1 MADVCEVESELG
13 GLVYQSLGT
22 VSFSHP
28 EEAADFP
35 VPPGYARLV
44 AVSSR
49 FGLTVLADHAGL
61 CVAATARLAE
71 VCESLKEKLPA
82 EQIVPGDDF
91 TRVPLR
97 GASHVSFSPD
107 ERTLAAVAG
116 CAVHFFQ
123 TKDLDGS
130 RSRDGAGGA
139 SAAAAFRTQV
149 LGDDDEA
156 VRDLQWLAE
165 FAGGASYLAL
175 VAKEQD
181 TEGERA
187 KLVVGSAMTLDQT
200 APVAI
205 AEGVRAFAVARGP
218 DDEDDVFEPEEPP
231 AEDAASGANARGA
244 LAAWAPFGG
253 GAVVARLTDAGY
265 SAEMTHHPV
274 GPCEEGAADVV
285 VNGLAFLVG
294 DEAPAGQKTTSRAAT
309 LLALCTDREDP
320 ESHRALALAV
330 GPSGPG
336 GEGPS
341 VAFELSGAFAIDDDE
356 TAGLVGPYAH
366 ARRVREWDVALAS
379 HRKAW
384 DNQLCAVRPP
394 ARKPDGSI
402 APPCVLDVEDDR
414 CVPSIPLAGED
425 EDSNFVVG
433 LALDTTGCGGR
444 MTHPADKSRPKLPQ
458 GPLVLVATADA
469 RLTCMRLG
477 NMDEDAGVRFEA
489 ARVRPPR
496 AEIPASPALAGSPA
510 PSPPG
515 SAAKTKLFASPEEA
529 KEAPATAPTG
539 STPPPPA
546 SGFGAAFLAKANA
559 GYAKAQKALEEE
571 LEASA
576 KPASAAFPAAPAPG
590 SAPAFNFGFGGDKGS
605 AAPGSA
611 ATSSP
616 FSAPAFGTT
625 PAPASAFG
633 AAPAFGTTAAA
644 PAAFTFTGATAT
656 PVPVNPGSG
665 FGFGT
670 PPSGGK
676 AKDAA
681 SPESEKKP
689 ELPAAE
695 TKPAAA
701 GGFNFGGGASATS
714 ASPFASARPRSPP
727 PRRRA
732 RPRSLP
738 PRSQPP
744 AGSTSAGRRPPP
756 PRRPSKPPSSR
767 RRRPPPGS
775 TSAARRPPR
784 RSPRRPP
791 PRQPFP
797 CQKQPPSPSARP
809 KRLASQRL

>member
-71 VCESLKEKLPA
+71 VCESLKEMLPA

-218 DDEDDVFEPEEPP
+218 DDDDDVFEPEEPP

-294 DEAPAGQKTTSRAAT
+294 DEAPAYVRRSTFSFPVSPTEQGRLSLKRAPSSVRASPSPSVRLPSAKLRGSKPSRLAALDDTRRLLGVQGDDAARVLCPRSPKRPSRRARARSRAASRSRRSSAARGEGSA
-309 LLALCTDREDP
+309 ALGARHAGVRRAAADTRVSSSRADGTETKSRRATPTTRPIDAGGFRPRATPAPGARDTKREP
-320 ESHRALALAV
+320 RFAGFCNSFAAAFVFVIARRALFCVVFRVSSVSFASLVVAALAHASS
-330 GPSGPG
+330 PSIARAVPAAG
-336 GEGPS
+336 GTS
-341 VAFELSGAFAIDDDE
+341 
-356 TAGLVGPYAH
+356 
-366 ARRVREWDVALAS
+366 ALAS
-379 HRKAW
+379 SSAH
-384 DNQLCAVRPP
+384 
-394 ARKPDGSI
+394 
-402 APPCVLDVEDDR
+402 
-414 CVPSIPLAGED
+414 
-425 EDSNFVVG
+425 
-433 LALDTTGCGGR
+433 
-444 MTHPADKSRPKLPQ
+444 
-458 GPLVLVATADA
+458 
-469 RLTCMRLG
+469 
-477 NMDEDAGVRFEA
+477 
-489 ARVRPPR
+489 
-496 AEIPASPALAGSPA
+496 ASPA
-510 PSPPG
+510 
-515 SAAKTKLFASPEEA
+515 TEA
-529 KEAPATAPTG
+529 KC
-539 STPPPPA
+539 S
-546 SGFGAAFLAKANA
+546 
-559 GYAKAQKALEEE
+559 
-571 LEASA
+571 
-576 KPASAAFPAAPAPG
+576 
-590 SAPAFNFGFGGDKGS
+590 
-605 AAPGSA
+605 
-611 ATSSP
+611 
-616 FSAPAFGTT
+616 
-625 PAPASAFG
+625 
-633 AAPAFGTTAAA
+633 
-644 PAAFTFTGATAT
+644 
-656 PVPVNPGSG
+656 
-665 FGFGT
+665 
-670 PPSGGK
+670 
-676 AKDAA
+676 
-681 SPESEKKP
+681 
-689 ELPAAE
+689 
-695 TKPAAA
+695 
-701 GGFNFGGGASATS
+701 
-714 ASPFASARPRSPP
+714 
-727 PRRRA
+727 
-732 RPRSLP
+732 
-738 PRSQPP
+738 
-744 AGSTSAGRRPPP
+744 
-756 PRRPSKPPSSR
+756 
-767 RRRPPPGS
+767 
-775 TSAARRPPR
+775 
-784 RSPRRPP
+784 
-791 PRQPFP
+791 
-797 CQKQPPSPSARP
+797 C
-809 KRLASQRL
+809 RLASASRAPARRR

>member
-1 MADVCEVESELG
+1 MVDVREVDSEIG

-22 VSFSHP
+22 VGFSHP

-35 VPPGYARLV
+35 VPPGYAKLV

-49 FGLTVLADHAGL
+49 YGLTVLADHVGL

-91 TRVPLR
+91 LRVPLR

-107 ERTLAAVAG
+107 ERTLAAVVG

-123 TKDLDGS
+123 TADLDGA
-130 RSRDGAGGA
+130 RSRDGAEEGPKP
-139 SAAAAFRTQV
+139 AAAFRTQV

-165 FAGGASYLAL
+165 FARGASYLAL
-175 VAKEQD
+175 VAKEED
-181 TEGERA
+181 TEGENA

-218 DDEDDVFEPEEPP
+218 DDDFFDAETFGAREDG
-231 AEDAASGANARGA
+231 AADETSQKARGA

-274 GPCEEGAADVV
+274 GPCEEGAVDVA

-294 DEAPAGQKTTSRAAT
+294 DEAPSAVAGTTSRAAT

-320 ESHRALALAV
+320 ESHRALALCV
-330 GPSGPG
+330 SDEKG
-336 GEGPS
+336 GEGATIAP
-341 VAFELSGAFAIDDDE
+341 FELSGAFAIDDDE

-366 ARRVREWDVALAS
+366 ARRVREWNVALAS

-394 ARKPDGSI
+394 SLAPDGSI

-433 LALDTTGCGGR
+433 LALDFTGCGGR

-477 NMDEDAGVRFEA
+477 NLDEDAGVRFEA

-496 AEIPASPALAGSPA
+496 AEIPVSPALAGSPA

-515 SAAKTKLFASPEEA
+515 SAAKTELFASPEA
-529 KEAPATAPTG
+529 KRSDAPSG
-539 STPPPPA
+539 SESSTPPPPA

-576 KPASAAFPAAPAPG
+576 KPATPTVSAAPAAL
-590 SAPAFNFGFGGDKGS
+590 SAPAFTFGFGGDKGS
-605 AAPGSA
+605 ASA
-611 ATSSP
+611 TTSP
-616 FSAPAFGTT
+616 FSAPAFGSA
-625 PAPASAFG
+625 PAPAT
-633 AAPAFGTTAAA
+633 APATTAGRSSRTCSRH
-644 PAAFTFTGATAT
+644 PPGA
-656 PVPVNPGSG
+656 GR
-665 FGFGT
+665 
-670 PPSGGK
+670 
-676 AKDAA
+676 
-681 SPESEKKP
+681 
-689 ELPAAE
+689 
-695 TKPAAA
+695 AAA
-701 GGFNFGGGASATS
+701 AKLAKLANFCK
-714 ASPFASARPRSPP
+714 F
-727 PRRRA
+727 
-732 RPRSLP
+732 L
-738 PRSQPP
+738 
-744 AGSTSAGRRPPP
+744 AGSFSAV
-756 PRRPSKPPSSR
+756 SKR
-767 RRRPPPGS
+767 NF
-775 TSAARRPPR
+775 ARKYAFDSIFQALQDLHTFAPLR
-784 RSPRRPP
+784 
-791 PRQPFP
+791 F
-797 CQKQPPSPSARP
+797 
-809 KRLASQRL
+809 

>member
-49 FGLTVLADHAGL
+49 YGLTVLADHAGL
-61 CVAATARLAE
+61 CVAHTARLAE

-116 CAVHFFQ
+116 CAVHLFQ

-130 RSRDGAGGA
+130 RSPDGAGGA

-175 VAKEQD
+175 VATEQD

-218 DDEDDVFEPEEPP
+218 DDDDDVFEPEEPP

-265 SAEMTHHPV
+265 SAEMTHYPV

-330 GPSGPG
+330 GPPGPG

-394 ARKPDGSI
+394 ARKRGR
-402 APPCVLDVEDDR
+402 LDRAAVR
-414 CVPSIPLAGED
+414 AGRRRRPL
-425 EDSNFVVG
+425 
-433 LALDTTGCGGR
+433 
-444 MTHPADKSRPKLPQ
+444 RP
-458 GPLVLVATADA
+458 VH
-469 RLTCMRLG
+469 
-477 NMDEDAGVRFEA
+477 
-489 ARVRPPR
+489 
-496 AEIPASPALAGSPA
+496 
-510 PSPPG
+510 
-515 SAAKTKLFASPEEA
+515 
-529 KEAPATAPTG
+529 
-539 STPPPPA
+539 
-546 SGFGAAFLAKANA
+546 
-559 GYAKAQKALEEE
+559 
-571 LEASA
+571 
-576 KPASAAFPAAPAPG
+576 
-590 SAPAFNFGFGGDKGS
+590 
-605 AAPGSA
+605 
-611 ATSSP
+611 
-616 FSAPAFGTT
+616 
-625 PAPASAFG
+625 
-633 AAPAFGTTAAA
+633 
-644 PAAFTFTGATAT
+644 
-656 PVPVNPGSG
+656 
-665 FGFGT
+665 
-670 PPSGGK
+670 
-676 AKDAA
+676 
-681 SPESEKKP
+681 
-689 ELPAAE
+689 
-695 TKPAAA
+695 
-701 GGFNFGGGASATS
+701 
-714 ASPFASARPRSPP
+714 P
-727 PRRRA
+727 PRRRG
-732 RPRSLP
+732 RGLELR
-738 PRSQPP
+738 RG
-744 AGSTSAGRRPPP
+744 AGAGHHRLRRPHDAPGGQVASETAAGAA
-756 PRRPSKPPSSR
+756 RAGGHR
-767 RRRPPPGS
+767 RRAAHVH
-775 TSAARRPPR
+775 AAREHG
-784 RSPRRPP
+784 
-791 PRQPFP
+791 
-797 CQKQPPSPSARP
+797 
-809 KRLASQRL
+809 

>member
-49 FGLTVLADHAGL
+49 YGLTVLADHAGL
-61 CVAATARLAE
+61 CVAHTARLAE

-116 CAVHFFQ
+116 CAVHLFQ

-130 RSRDGAGGA
+130 RSPDGAGGA

-175 VAKEQD
+175 VATEQD
-181 TEGERA
+181 TEGKRA

-218 DDEDDVFEPEEPP
+218 DDDDDVFEPEEPP
-231 AEDAASGANARGA
+231 AEDAASGANARRA
-244 LAAWAPFGG
+244 AAWAPPGG

-265 SAEMTHHPV
+265 SAEMTHYPV

-330 GPSGPG
+330 GPPGPG

-469 RLTCMRLG
+469 RLTCMLG
-477 NMDEDAGVRFEA
+477 TWMRMRACGSRQRACARRAGP
-489 ARVRPPR
+489 RV
-496 AEIPASPALAGSPA
+496 PALAGRPRRRA
-510 PSPPG
+510 G
-515 SAAKTKLFASPEEA
+515 DAAKTKLFASGGGEG
-529 KEAPATAPTG
+529 APATAPTG
-539 STPPPPA
+539 STPPPPRA
-546 SGFGAAFLAKANA
+546 PRGGLPREGQRGVRQAEGA
-559 GYAKAQKALEEE
+559 GR
-571 LEASA
+571 
-576 KPASAAFPAAPAPG
+576 G
-590 SAPAFNFGFGGDKGS
+590 
-605 AAPGSA
+605 
-611 ATSSP
+611 
-616 FSAPAFGTT
+616 
-625 PAPASAFG
+625 
-633 AAPAFGTTAAA
+633 
-644 PAAFTFTGATAT
+644 
-656 PVPVNPGSG
+656 
-665 FGFGT
+665 
-670 PPSGGK
+670 
-676 AKDAA
+676 
-681 SPESEKKP
+681 
-689 ELPAAE
+689 
-695 TKPAAA
+695 A
-701 GGFNFGGGASATS
+701 GGEREAACGVPGGAGTE
-714 ASPFASARPRSPP
+714 ARPHSTSV
-727 PRRRA
+727 RRR
-732 RPRSLP
+732 
-738 PRSQPP
+738 
-744 AGSTSAGRRPPP
+744 
-756 PRRPSKPPSSR
+756 
-767 RRRPPPGS
+767 
-775 TSAARRPPR
+775 
-784 RSPRRPP
+784 
-791 PRQPFP
+791 
-797 CQKQPPSPSARP
+797 
-809 KRLASQRL
+809 

>member
-49 FGLTVLADHAGL
+49 YGLTVLADHAGL
-61 CVAATARLAE
+61 CVAHTARLAE

-116 CAVHFFQ
+116 CAVHLFQ

-130 RSRDGAGGA
+130 RSPDGAGGA

-175 VAKEQD
+175 VATEQD

-218 DDEDDVFEPEEPP
+218 DDDDDVFEPEEPP

-265 SAEMTHHPV
+265 SAEMTHYPV

-330 GPSGPG
+330 GPPGPG

-714 ASPFASARPRSPP
+714 ASPFASAAATGASPFASAAKPAAGGLDFGGTTTAAPAKAVETALVPPAPAAAGFNFGGAASAPAFAAPVASAPAFSLPEAAPKPLSPP
-727 PRRRA
+727 EAPREPEA
-732 RPRSLP
+732 
-738 PRSQPP
+738 
-744 AGSTSAGRRPPP
+744 
-756 PRRPSKPPSSR
+756 
-767 RRRPPPGS
+767 
-775 TSAARRPPR
+775 
-784 RSPRRPP
+784 
-791 PRQPFP
+791 
-797 CQKQPPSPSARP
+797 
-809 KRLASQRL
+809 

>member
-1 MADVCEVESELG
+1 MADVREVESELG

-22 VSFSHP
+22 VGFSHP

-35 VPPGYARLV
+35 VPPGYAKLV

-49 FGLTVLADHAGL
+49 YGLTVFADHVGL
-61 CVAATARLAE
+61 CVAHTARLAE

-91 TRVPLR
+91 ARVPLR

-107 ERTLAAVAG
+107 HKTLAAVAG

-123 TKDLDGS
+123 TKDL
-130 RSRDGAGGA
+130 ATFA
-139 SAAAAFRTQV
+139 SETKGPKAFRTQV
-149 LGDDDEA
+149 LGDEDEA

-165 FAGGASYLAL
+165 FTDGASYLAL
-175 VAKEQD
+175 VAKEED
-181 TEGERA
+181 VEGENA

-218 DDEDDVFEPEEPP
+218 DDDDV
-231 AEDAASGANARGA
+231 DAADASATATSSGA

-265 SAEMTHHPV
+265 SAEMTHHSV
-274 GPCEEGAADVV
+274 GPCEEGAVDVV

-294 DEAPAGQKTTSRAAT
+294 DEKTSRRAT

-320 ESHRALALAV
+320 ESHRALVLSV
-330 GPSGPG
+330 DEKG
-336 GEGPS
+336 GES
-341 VAFELSGAFAIDDDE
+341 AAAFELSGAFAIDDDE

-366 ARRVREWDVALAS
+366 ARRVREWNVALAS

-384 DNQLCAVRPP
+384 DNQLCAVRLPVSS
-394 ARKPDGSI
+394 PDGSI

-477 NMDEDAGVRFEA
+477 NLSEDAGVRFEA

-515 SAAKTKLFASPEEA
+515 SAAKTKLFASPEKAED
-529 KEAPATAPTG
+529 APSSVVPAG
-539 STPPPPA
+539 STPPPPT

-576 KPASAAFPAAPAPG
+576 KPAAPSFPAAPAPG
-590 SAPAFNFGFGGDKGS
+590 SAPTFNFGFGGDKGS
-605 AAPGSA
+605 
-611 ATSSP
+611 T
-616 FSAPAFGTT
+616 
-625 PAPASAFG
+625 
-633 AAPAFGTTAAA
+633 
-644 PAAFTFTGATAT
+644 ATAT
-656 PVPVNPGSG
+656 A
-665 FGFGT
+665 T
-670 PPSGGK
+670 T
-676 AKDAA
+676 
-681 SPESEKKP
+681 SPYALRYRSRVEV
-689 ELPAAE
+689 
-695 TKPAAA
+695 
-701 GGFNFGGGASATS
+701 
-714 ASPFASARPRSPP
+714 SPRRRNA
-727 PRRRA
+727 RRRA
-732 RPRSLP
+732 RL
-738 PRSQPP
+738 
-744 AGSTSAGRRPPP
+744 
-756 PRRPSKPPSSR
+756 
-767 RRRPPPGS
+767 
-775 TSAARRPPR
+775 
-784 RSPRRPP
+784 
-791 PRQPFP
+791 
-797 CQKQPPSPSARP
+797 
-809 KRLASQRL
+809 